1 MKQLVVKP
9 EKCIGCRTCELV
21 CSFGHYQQFNP
32 RLANITVLEYE
43 AATLAVPV
51 VCQQCE
57 DASCMK
63 VCPVKAIRRDENG
76 ACVINYDKC
85 IGCKMCRSACPLGNM
100 SYSTIVK
107 KVFKCD
113 LCGGDPKCVKY
124 CPGGALS
131 FEDPDARDVRKKL
144 TADKI
149 VAAMGA
155 EG

>member
-85 IGCKMCRSACPLGNM
+85 IGCKSCMKIGCPAISMKEGKAHVDFTQCVGCGVCEQLCPVGAFE
-100 SYSTIVK
+100 STGK
-107 KVFKCD
+107 
-113 LCGGDPKCVKY
+113 
-124 CPGGALS
+124 
-131 FEDPDARDVRKKL
+131 
-144 TADKI
+144 
-149 VAAMGA
+149 